1 MSSPRQSAEVI
12 ETPDGLSQGLSSVV
26 SSKNERGTHDVDP
39 VSPTSKAMKGGNA
52 RKQTQLAGG
61 SEAGE
66 DGSHT
71 AADDSFG
78 SVNNKGKGKS
88 AEENYTTEEAQTATN
103 EQLVPQEME
112 SSIATLKPIST
123 RPPNISTQNMSPVD
137 QTYLDPTPKTPGTS
151 QPPSRSAS
159 TAGTHHL
166 HAERLDRSPTR
177 SDAGFDEK
185 TSASEDER
193 EGDSRSEIQSIM
205 DQFGEDGQG
214 PGHEEVM
221 SPRLEFAGPLL
232 GSPVQ
237 HPPRKSSLEPLN
249 AAALSQSIGDLQI
262 SSNPSPGHRTRNDSD
277 VGPAVP
283 PKPDS
288 IRSFGRMQ
296 DDRYSSVDTPLS
308 PPPLHRPPPP
318 EPEPE
323 PDLPFDFHRFLEQL
337 RHRTADPVAKFLR
350 SFLQEFAKK
359 QWMVHEQVKII
370 GDFLAFITNKM
381 AQCEVWREVS
391 DAEFDNA
398 REGMEKLVMNRLY
411 TQTFSP
417 AIPPPQPIPGAK
429 PRRRGADRPM
439 GPGRRGQHQEDV
451 ERDDILA
458 QKVSIYGWVK
468 EEHLDI
474 PPVGDSGKRFL
485 ILAQQG
491 KFRSHERTNFV
502 LIMMSEILK
511 IKTYRAPRDKIICVL
526 NCCKV
531 IFGTSLL
538 AVFSINV
545 PTKINQGYLSIRR
558 PIHQQIHLCLS

>member
-1 MSSPRQSAEVI
+1 MSSPRQSAEVVQI
-12 ETPDGLSQGLSSVV
+12 SDGLSQGLSSVV
-26 SSKNERGTHDVDP
+26 SSKDKPGIHNVEP
-39 VSPTSKAMKGGNA
+39 ASPTSKDMKDQDSG
-52 RKQTQLAGG
+52 KETLLADR
-61 SEAGE
+61 SEP
-66 DGSHT
+66 
-71 AADDSFG
+71 
-78 SVNNKGKGKS
+78 
-88 AEENYTTEEAQTATN
+88 AEENCHTTTDNASDSLNDNGKGTEGNVMDELRIATN
-103 EQLVPQEME
+103 EQPIPQDME
-112 SSIATLKPIST
+112 SSTATLKPIST
-123 RPPNISTQNMSPVD
+123 RSPNISTQKVPPVD

-151 QPPSRSAS
+151 RPPSRSAS
-159 TAGTHHL
+159 NAGTHHL
-166 HAERLDRSPTR
+166 HAQRPDRSPTR

-193 EGDSRSEIQSIM
+193 ESDSRSEIQSIM

-249 AAALSQSIGDLQI
+249 AAALSQSMGDLQI
-262 SSNPSPGHRTRNDSD
+262 SSVPSPGHRTRNDSD

-296 DDRYSSVDTPLS
+296 DDRYSSADTPLS
-308 PPPLHRPPPP
+308 PPALHRPPPP

-491 KFRSHERTNFV
+491 KRKIRSRVRMNADANHD
-502 LIMMSEILK
+502 
-511 IKTYRAPRDKIICVL
+511 YRNIEDQNL
-526 NCCKV
+526 
-531 IFGTSLL
+531 
-538 AVFSINV
+538 
-545 PTKINQGYLSIRR
+545 
-558 PIHQQIHLCLS
+558 